1 MVRTR
6 AGNGVSAVAGRQ
18 LAPPRR
24 PYDNAGADGDSPGRL
39 LMHILGLTTMGESAA
54 ALLRDGQV
62 VACAE
67 EERFSRHKHHIGFPH
82 QALRYCL
89 QAGGLTLAEVDHVTH
104 YWKPWVLGHRIAHTL
119 GVALKGPR
127 LFAARARRGT
137 SQVRGSYMP
146 MFTLPRRLRRETPGA
161 RFRFHYV
168 DHHLSHAASTFYVS
182 PFDEAAILTFDGAG
196 ESTTVL
202 FAHGRG
208 NRIEVLRRIK
218 LPHSLG
224 QFYSAATNFLG
235 FDMFAGDE
243 YKVMGMAA
251 WGQPTFASALARE
264 AVVCD
269 RPGSF
274 RLDITFLDH
283 HLAKHH
289 VYGERAVRVLGP
301 PRAPDAEV
309 LPRHHDVAASV
320 QKVFEETFF
329 HLLRWLSAE
338 TGSRNLCLAG
348 GCALNSLANGKVP
361 AATPF
366 EHVFIQPASHD
377 AGGALGSALWV
388 HHARLAAPRN
398 GQVMRHAYWGP
409 GFEEAECRAAAEAAG
424 LVVRRLEDDVLCA
437 ETAAL
442 LARGGLVAWFQG
454 RMEWGP
460 RALGNRSFLADP
472 RRAEMKETLN
482 RKIKLREPFRPFAP
496 SMPAEEAPR
505 YFAAPLDAP
514 FMTTVAPVRPERR
527 AEIPAVVHVD
537 GTARPQLVER
547 DVNPRFWAL
556 LRAFEAVSGVPVL
569 LNTSFNVQEPIV
581 CTPQDAVRTF
591 LRTEV
596 DCLVMGNLVV
606 TRPVPPASA

>member
-1 MVRTR
+1 
-6 AGNGVSAVAGRQ
+6 
-18 LAPPRR
+18 
-24 PYDNAGADGDSPGRL
+24 
-39 LMHILGLTTMGESAA
+39 MHILGLTTMGESAA

-67 EERFSRHKHHIGFPH
+67 EERFSRRKHHIGFPH
-82 QALRYCL
+82 EALRYCL
-89 QAGGLTLAEVDHVTH
+89 RAGGLGLAEVDHVTH
-104 YWKPWVLGHRIAHTL
+104 YWKPWVLGHRVAHTL

-127 LFAARARRGT
+127 LFSARARRGT
-137 SQVRGSYMP
+137 SQVRGYYLP
-146 MFTLPRRLRRETPGA
+146 MFTLPWRLRREAGGA

-168 DHHLSHAASTFYVS
+168 DHHLSHAASSFYLS
-182 PFDEAAILTFDGAG
+182 PFDEAAVLTFDGAG

-208 NRIEVLRRIK
+208 RKIEVLRRIK

-243 YKVMGMAA
+243 YKVMGMAG
-251 WGQPTFASALARE
+251 WGEPSFAPALLRE
-264 AVVCD
+264 AVVLD
-269 RPGSF
+269 GPGSF

-283 HLAKHH
+283 HLAKH
-289 VYGERAVRVLGP
+289 GEYSPRAISLLGP
-301 PRAPDAEV
+301 PRAPQDEV

-320 QKVFEETFF
+320 QKVFEDTFF
-329 HLLRWLSAE
+329 HLLRWLHE
-338 TGSRNLCLAG
+338 QTGSRNLCLAG
-348 GCALNSLANGKVP
+348 GCALNSLANGKVTL
-361 AATPF
+361 ATPF
-366 EHVFIQPASHD
+366 ERLFIQPASHD

-388 HHARLAAPRN
+388 HHERLGAARN

-409 GFEEAECRAAAEAAG
+409 DFDEAECRAAAEGAG
-424 LVVRRLEDDVLCA
+424 LAVRRLEDEALCA

-442 LARGGLVAWFQG
+442 LAGGGLVAWFQG

-460 RALGNRSFLADP
+460 RALGHRSFLADP

-505 YFAAPLDAP
+505 SFGTRLDAP
-514 FMTTVAPVRPERR
+514 FMTTVAPVLPERR
-527 AEIPAVVHVD
+527 GEIPAVVHVD

-547 DVNPRFWAL
+547 DVNPRYWAL
-556 LRAFEAVSGVPVL
+556 LRAFEALSGVPVL

-596 DCLVMGNLVV
+596 DWLVMGNLVV
-606 TRPVPPASA
+606 TRPPAAP

>member
-1 MVRTR
+1 
-6 AGNGVSAVAGRQ
+6 
-18 LAPPRR
+18 
-24 PYDNAGADGDSPGRL
+24 
-39 LMHILGLTTMGESAA
+39 MHILGLTTMGESAA

-62 VACAE
+62 LACAE
-67 EERFSRHKHHIGFPH
+67 EERFSRQKHHIGFPH
-82 QALRYCL
+82 HALAYCL
-89 QAGGLTLAEVDHVTH
+89 REGGITMAEVDHVSH
-104 YWKPWVLGHRIAHTL
+104 YWKPWVLGHRVAHTL
-119 GVALKGPR
+119 G
-127 LFAARARRGT
+127 
-137 SQVRGSYMP
+137 
-146 MFTLPRRLRRETPGA
+146 
-161 RFRFHYV
+161 
-168 DHHLSHAASTFYVS
+168 DHHLSHAASAFYVS

-208 NRIEVLRRIK
+208 RSIEVLRRIK

-243 YKVMGMAA
+243 YKVMGMAG
-251 WGQPTFASALARE
+251 WGQPAFAPALARDV
-264 AVVCD
+264 VVCHA
-269 RPGSF
+269 PGSF

-283 HLAKHH
+283 HLAKHGL
-289 VYGERAVRVLGP
+289 YGERAIRLLGP
-301 PRAPDAEV
+301 PRVADEEV
-309 LPRHHDVAASV
+309 QPRHHDVAASV
-320 QKVFEETFF
+320 QKVFEDTFF
-329 HLLRWLSAE
+329 HLLRWLQE
-338 TGSRNLCLAG
+338 RTGSRNLCLAG
-348 GCALNSLANGKVP
+348 GCALNSLANGKVT

-366 EHVFIQPASHD
+366 ERVFVQPAAHD

-388 HHARLAAPRN
+388 HHARLRGDRN
-398 GQVMRHAYWGP
+398 GHVMRHAYWGP

-424 LVVRRLEDDVLCA
+424 LTVRRLDDEALCTD
-437 ETAAL
+437 TAAL

-472 RRAEMKETLN
+472 RRAEMKEALN

-496 SMPAEEAPR
+496 SLPAEEAPR
-505 YFAAPLDAP
+505 YFGTRLDAP
-514 FMTTVAPVRPERR
+514 FMTTVAPVLQERR

-547 DVNPRFWAL
+547 DVNPRYWAL
-556 LRAFEAVSGVPVL
+556 LRAFEAVTGVPVL

-596 DCLVMGNLVV
+596 ERLVMGNLVV
-606 TRPVPPASA
+606 TRPGAP